1 MSEIKLRVPGVRR
14 DIKYIAIEELA
25 DGFYTLIKQNVTA
38 SKDGLYKTMTNLL
51 GFNRTGDAIVS
62 RYDIALQLLLK
73 RGVIMAKDDI
83 ISMN

>member
-1 MSEIKLRVPGVRR
+1 MRR